1 MLRHSATCRLARQ
14 CGPLF
19 FLSLLALQLDA
30 ALPDLVLN
38 QAAMQPYI
46 DYRTFSSDSCEVGE
60 GCASPGTRRLLYF
73 TGAIRNIGTGDLV
86 MGRPEDNPL
95 FVWDPCHGH
104 YHFEQFALYRLL
116 DGSGLQVVIS
126 RKFSFCLEDTARF
139 RDTANP
145 NRRYSCGG
153 TQGIQA
159 GWADIYDP
167 AVPCQWLDI
176 TGLPGGNYIIETIV
190 DPQNLIAESNEG
202 NNVTRLAVT
211 LPSDCV
217 APAND
222 SFSSAAVL
230 SGMVAQGIGANVC
243 ASKEAGEPNH
253 AGDAGGRSIWY
264 QWTPT
269 NSGPAV
275 VTTTGSDFDTL
286 LAVYTG
292 TRLDGLTLIA
302 ANDDIVPQTERQSR
316 VLFNAVSGTTYRIAV
331 DGWHA
336 AVGRVILKIN
346 PPPNDAFANCASLAG
361 IAGTNAGYNLGA
373 SKEQGEPAHA
383 GNIGGHSVWY
393 CWTAPTNSLYVFYLD
408 DCNYDSTIAVYTG
421 NTVSN
426 LTLVASD
433 DNSAGNDA
441 SSVRFVAANG
451 QTCRI
456 AVDGFSG
463 ATGNFRL
470 KWTPAHP
477 MRLSILRQTNAVVV
491 RVYADPGEY
500 DLLVSSN
507 LPSWSTAATF
517 NALFPYYEFTNPP
530 AMAPRFY
537 RVKSP

>member
-1 MLRHSATCRLARQ
+1 VLV
-14 CGPLF
+14 
-19 FLSLLALQLDA
+19 LQLKA

-38 QAAMQPYI
+38 QASMQPYI
-46 DYRTFSSDSCEVGE
+46 DYRTFSSGSCEVGE
-60 GCASPGTRRLLYF
+60 GCALPGTRRLLYF

-86 MGRPEDNPL
+86 MGRPENNPL

-104 YHFEQFALYRLL
+104 YHFEQFAIYRLL
-116 DGSGLQVVIS
+116 DSTGQQVVMS

-176 TGLPGGNYIIETIV
+176 TGLPGGNYIIEAIV
-190 DPQNLIAESNEG
+190 DPENLIAESNDG

-217 APAND
+217 APGND
-222 SFSSAAVL
+222 LFVNAAVL
-230 SGMVAQGIGANVC
+230 SGWVTEAIAANVC

-253 AGDAGGRSIWY
+253 AGDAGGHSIWY
-264 QWTPT
+264 QWTATNAGPT
-269 NSGPAV
+269 MI
-275 VTTTGSDFDTL
+275 TTIGSDFDTL

-292 TRLDGLTLIA
+292 SSLSSLTLIA
-302 ANDDIVPQTERQSR
+302 QNDDIVPFTNRQSR
-316 VLFNAVSGTTYRIAV
+316 VTFNAVLGTTYRIAV
-331 DGWHA
+331 DGWQA
-336 AVGRVILKIN
+336 SVGRVILKIN
-346 PPPNDAFANCASLAG
+346 PPLNDAFADCTPLTG
-361 IAGTNAGYNLGA
+361 MAGTNGGYNIGA

-393 CWTAPTNSLYVFYLD
+393 CWTAPASTSYVFYLGNCD
-408 DCNYDSTIAVYTG
+408 YDSTMAVYTG
-421 NTVSN
+421 NSVSN
-426 LTLVASD
+426 LTMIVGD

-441 SSVRFVAANG
+441 SSVRFTAING
-451 QTCRI
+451 QAYRI

-470 KWTPAHP
+470 KWAPAQP
-477 MRLSILRQTNAVVV
+477 IRLSILRRTNNVIV
-491 RVYADPGEY
+491 RVQADPGEY

-507 LPSWSTAATF
+507 FGIWSTAAAF
-517 NALFPYYEFTNPP
+517 NGVFPYCEFTNSTAGP
-530 AMAPRFY
+530 APRFY
-537 RVKSP
+537 RVQGP